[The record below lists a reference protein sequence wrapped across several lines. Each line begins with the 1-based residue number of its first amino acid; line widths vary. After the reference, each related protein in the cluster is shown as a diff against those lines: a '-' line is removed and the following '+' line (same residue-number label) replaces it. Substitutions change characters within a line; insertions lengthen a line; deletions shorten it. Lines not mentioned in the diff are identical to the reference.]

1 MNLNLYDRDMNRIA
15 IIGTRFVSCYWAEG
29 YNTVQPF
36 TLELRETDEYKK
48 KVRPDCYVG
57 RDDRKTLMV
66 IKTVQVTEGKIVASG
81 FQAARVLDDSA
92 FVGTIPSGSRID
104 ASIRS
109 AYNAGTKYH
118 LVEFADS
125 GLQAAYDSQIS
136 NKSILELCTTMCQSG
151 DVGFRA
157 IRGPGNILVE
167 FYKPE
172 PDPNLV
178 LSEKFGSLILKSLTL
193 STGNLKNYAIV
204 LGQGEEE
211 NRVRVDADLTGGTD
225 RRELIVDARDL
236 QMEDGEAEDSYRQ
249 RLRARGIEQLLSR
262 TRTWECAFVPIARD
276 FGTRYD
282 LGDILTVPLPE
293 YGMRLQARV
302 ARFTQKA
309 QNNKTD
315 TTIEVGEITIMR

>member
-249 RLRARGIEQLLSR
+249 RLRARGIKQLLSR